1 MEWKGASK
9 VAKVPPKQRK
19 QASLCWV
26 FPLVLVL
33 GSLSQKQEAPQVL
46 LSSAIR
52 ELLACHLSQEKKL
65 FVVCFICVSHLDQVW
80 GALRFESMGLER
92 KAGLCDGKN
101 RTKST

>member
-52 ELLACHLSQEKKL
+52 ELLACHLSQEKKT
-65 FVVCFICVSHLDQVW
+65 FCGVFHLRVAF
-80 GALRFESMGLER
+80 GSGVGRF
-92 KAGLCDGKN
+92 AF
-101 RTKST
+101 